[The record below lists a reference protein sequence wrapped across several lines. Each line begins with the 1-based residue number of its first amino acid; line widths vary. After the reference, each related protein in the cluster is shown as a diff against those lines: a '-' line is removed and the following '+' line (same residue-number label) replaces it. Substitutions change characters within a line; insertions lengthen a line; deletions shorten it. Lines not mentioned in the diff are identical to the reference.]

1 MKTRMF
7 YTTGNQDIVETTWD
21 KPEPGDD
28 EIEVKSIYT
37 GVCRSDIDMYVGKFT
52 LPSIYMQGHEGLGE
66 VTKVGKNIF
75 DIEVGNFVATRGEPA
90 FSDYYNA
97 HRDSV
102 VSLGYLYPEERPPK
116 VDYIIEPVACGV
128 NLVAESL
135 GLKRFEPT
143 EIDFSFSAIGGAK
156 STTDKKS
163 EPKSIL
169 ILGTGF
175 LARVVHATLI
185 ENHKNLDI
193 TVIGRANQ
201 NFWIGSSVKY
211 LTHINELKDEERF
224 DVIYDIS
231 EKAQYVA
238 PSVHHLKDAGTL
250 VVAAEK
256 KPNVAYPTSELLW
269 KSAKVIYPSPRSE
282 RFFEVMCEA
291 VSMIDCHT
299 VDVSDLWTKAYD
311 RETEVKQAFEDGLN
325 RKEGY
330 SRGYIKWTQ

>member
-1 MKTRMF
+1 MF

-21 KPEPGDD
+21 KPEPSDD

-37 GVCRSDIDMYVGKFT
+37 GVCRSDIDMYAGKFT

-66 VTKVGKNIF
+66 VTKVGKNIC

-90 FSDYYNA
+90 FADYYNA

-135 GLKRFEPT
+135 GLKRFEPRD
-143 EIDFSFSAIGGAK
+143 IDFSFGMGKARYATDEK
-156 STTDKKS
+156 SK
-163 EPKSIL
+163 PRNIL

-175 LARVVHATLI
+175 LARVVYATLI
-185 ENHKNLDI
+185 YNHNDLDI
-193 TVIGRANQ
+193 TVVGRANQ
-201 NFWIGSSVKY
+201 DFWIASSVKY
-211 LTHINELKDEERF
+211 LTHIDELKNEERF
-224 DVIYDIS
+224 DIIYDIS

-238 PSVHHLKDAGTL
+238 PSVHHLKDAGML
-250 VVAAEK
+250 IVAAEK
-256 KPNVAYPTSELLW
+256 KPNVAYPISELLW

-282 RFFEVMCEA
+282 HFFEVMCEA
-291 VSMIDCHT
+291 VSMVDSQI

-311 RETEVKQAFEDGLN
+311 RETEIKQAFEDGLN